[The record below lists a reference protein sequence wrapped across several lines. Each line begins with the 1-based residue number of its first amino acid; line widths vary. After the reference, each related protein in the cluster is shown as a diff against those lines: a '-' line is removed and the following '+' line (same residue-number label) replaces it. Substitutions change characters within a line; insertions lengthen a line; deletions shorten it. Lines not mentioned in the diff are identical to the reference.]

1 MSDTRADR
9 AVRPGA
15 RLPAGDGGQA
25 STLSVLPERVRAAI
39 LAEGAK
45 YPEPRSALLMA
56 LHLVQEELGHVPLA
70 VQREVA
76 ALLGLRPIE
85 VREVVTFYPMYH
97 EHPVGRRNIQV
108 CVNIACA
115 LAGARTVV
123 RALESRLGIQS
134 GERTADGACSIEEV
148 QCLGS
153 CGTAVCVQVNNEP
166 FIENVRPERID
177 ELLKTIG

>member
-1 MSDTRADR
+1 MSDAQT
-9 AVRPGA
+9 P
-15 RLPAGDGGQA
+15 Q
-25 STLSVLPERVRAAI
+25 TLSDTLKQAI
-39 LAEGAK
+39 LAEVPK

-56 LHLVQEELGHVPLA
+56 LHFVQAEIGHVPLEI
-70 VQREVA
+70 QREIA

-115 LAGARTVV
+115 LAGARGVV
-123 RALESRLGIQS
+123 RGLEQRLGIRV
-134 GERTADGACSIEEV
+134 GERTADGAYSIEEV

-153 CGTAVCVQVNNEP
+153 CGTAVCVQVNNHP
-166 FIENVRPERID
+166 FIESVRPDRVD
-177 ELLKTIG
+177 DLLRAVG

>member
-1 MSDTRADR
+1 MSEHATYSLSE
-9 AVRPGA
+9 AVKQR
-15 RLPAGDGGQA
+15 
-25 STLSVLPERVRAAI
+25 I
-39 LAEGAK
+39 LAEVPK

-56 LHLVQEELGHVPLA
+56 LHFIQEEIGHVPFE

-97 EHPVGRRNIQV
+97 ERPVGKRNIQV

-115 LAGARTVV
+115 LAGARDVV
-123 RALESRLGIQS
+123 RGLERQLGIRS
-134 GERTADGACSIEEV
+134 GERTADGAYSIEEV

-153 CGTAVCVQVNNEP
+153 CGTAVCVMVNTQP
-166 FIENVRPERID
+166 FIENVRPDRLT
-177 ELLKTIG
+177 ELLRAIG

>member
-1 MSDTRADR
+1 MND
-9 AVRPGA
+9 
-15 RLPAGDGGQA
+15 A
-25 STLSVLPERVRAAI
+25 SLTLSEAVKQAI
-39 LAEGAK
+39 LAEVPK

-56 LHLVQEELGHVPLA
+56 LHFIQAEIGHVPIN

-97 EHPVGRRNIQV
+97 EHPVGKRNIQV

-115 LAGARTVV
+115 LAGARNVV
-123 RALESRLGIQS
+123 RGLEERLGIRV
-134 GERTADGACSIEEV
+134 GERTPVGAYSIEEV

-153 CGTAVCVQVNNEP
+153 CGTAVCVMVNNQP
-166 FIENVRPERID
+166 FIENVRPDRVD
-177 ELLKTIG
+177 ELLRTVG

>member
-1 MSDTRADR
+1 MS
-9 AVRPGA
+9 P
-15 RLPAGDGGQA
+15 
-25 STLSVLPERVRAAI
+25 TLSERVKQAI
-39 LAEGAK
+39 LAEVPK

-56 LHLVQEELGHVPLA
+56 LHFIQEEIGHVPLE

-76 ALLGLRPIE
+76 VLLGLRPIE

-97 EHPVGRRNIQV
+97 ETPVGRRNVQV

-115 LAGARTVV
+115 LAGARRVV
-123 RALESRLGIQS
+123 RELESRFGVPV
-134 GERTADGACSIEEV
+134 GEPTPDGAYSVSEV

-166 FIENVRPERID
+166 YIENVRPDRID
-177 ELLKTIG
+177 DLLRTIG

>member
-1 MSDTRADR
+1 MSDRPASAALGLSDE
-9 AVRPGA
+9 VR
-15 RLPAGDGGQA
+15 Q
-25 STLSVLPERVRAAI
+25 AI
-39 LAEGAK
+39 LAEVPK

-56 LHLVQEELGHVPLA
+56 LHFVQAELGHVPIG

-97 EHPVGRRNIQV
+97 EHPVGKRNIQV

-115 LAGARTVV
+115 LAGARGVV
-123 RALESRLGIQS
+123 RGLEKHLGVRV
-134 GERTADGACSIEEV
+134 GERTADGVYSIEEV

-153 CGTAVCVQVNNEP
+153 CGTAVCVQVNNQP
-166 FIENVRPERID
+166 YIENVRPDRID
-177 ELLKTIG
+177 DLLRTVG

>member
-1 MSDTRADR
+1 MTAT
-9 AVRPGA
+9 
-15 RLPAGDGGQA
+15 
-25 STLSVLPERVRAAI
+25 TLSLSEKVKEAI
-39 LAEGAK
+39 LAEVPK

-56 LHLVQEELGHVPLA
+56 LHLIQAEIGHVPLEI
-70 VQREVA
+70 QREVA

-97 EHPVGRRNIQV
+97 EHPVGKRNVQV

-115 LAGARTVV
+115 LAGARGVV
-123 RALESRLGIQS
+123 RELEKRLGVRVGQC
-134 GERTADGACSIEEV
+134 TVDGAYSIAEV

-166 FIENVRPERID
+166 FIENVRPDRVD
-177 ELLKTIG
+177 DLLRAIGG

>member
-1 MSDTRADR
+1 MSEHGTH
-9 AVRPGA
+9 
-15 RLPAGDGGQA
+15 
-25 STLSVLPERVRAAI
+25 SLSEPVKQRI
-39 LAEGAK
+39 LAEVPK

-56 LHLVQEELGHVPLA
+56 LHFIQEEIGHVPLE

-97 EHPVGRRNIQV
+97 EHPVGKRNIQV

-115 LAGARTVV
+115 LAGARDVI
-123 RALESRLGIQS
+123 RGLEHRLGIRV
-134 GERTADGACSIEEV
+134 GERTADGAYSIEEV

-153 CGTAVCVQVNNEP
+153 CGTAVCVMVNTEP
-166 FIENVRPERID
+166 FIENVRPDRVD
-177 ELLKTIG
+177 ELLGTIG

>member
-1 MSDTRADR
+1 MSDAP
-9 AVRPGA
+9 V
-15 RLPAGDGGQA
+15 
-25 STLSVLPERVRAAI
+25 TLSESVKQAI
-39 LAEGAK
+39 LAEVPK

-56 LHLVQEELGHVPLA
+56 LHFIQAEIGYVPINI
-70 VQREVA
+70 QREVA
-76 ALLGLRPIE
+76 ALLGLRPID

-97 EHPVGRRNIQV
+97 EHPVGKRNVQV

-123 RALESRLGIQS
+123 RALEDRLGIRVGQQ
-134 GERTADGACSIEEV
+134 TPDGAYSIHEV

-166 FIENVRPERID
+166 FIENVRPDRID
-177 ELLKTIG
+177 DLLRTVG